1 MDISFLIQLLLNGL
15 VIGVIYALIAM
26 GLSLIFGVLEI
37 VNFAHGTLLAVSG
50 VLASLAFASW
60 GLHPLLIAA
69 LLAPLMFGFMFGDV
83 AQGAIVALAGFFLG
97 KRLPALR
104 LLLPGGLV
112 AIVFGFAF
120 GSVFA
125 REDVVPALWL
135 HPLSQPLPV
144 LAVALGFGVVTLVLG
159 LALDALQYFW
169 RGQLRHWL
177 FCDVGLLVAYL
188 GLVGAA
194 IDLSALWLL
203 PLGIAWSLAGA
214 AFTTP
219 AARITAVGSRA
230 TIM

>member
-1 MDISFLIQLLLNGL
+1 
-15 VIGVIYALIAM
+15 
-26 GLSLIFGVLEI
+26 
-37 VNFAHGTLLAVSG
+37 
-50 VLASLAFASW
+50 
-60 GLHPLLIAA
+60 
-69 LLAPLMFGFMFGDV
+69 MFGFMFGDV
-83 AQGAIVALAGFFLG
+83 AQGAIVAIAGFFLG
-97 KRLPALR
+97 KRMPALR

-177 FCDVGLLVAYL
+177 LCDAGLLVAYL
-188 GLVGAA
+188 GLVGTA
-194 IDLSALWLL
+194 IDMRALWLL

-214 AFTTP
+214 AFATP
-219 AARITAVGSRA
+219 AARPRPWAKPRA
-230 TIM
+230 SPWSGCCNSASTRFPSSASARLRWRTRACARPSSAWPKPRDPATGRS